1 MLMHTNENYLVTAD
15 TDKGL
20 YDVVNR
26 RSGIVE
32 YSNTALPKCIIAAD
46 EWNRV
51 IIQSQPKEST
61 TGELIPFKP
70 R

>member
-1 MLMHTNENYLVTAD
+1 MLMHTNDNYIVTAD
-15 TDKGL
+15 TEKGL

-26 RSGIVE
+26 KSGIIE
-32 YSNTALPKCIIAAD
+32 YSNTALPKCIIAAE

-51 IIQSQPKEST
+51 IVQSQPKEQK
-61 TGELIPFKP
+61 TGEIIPIKP